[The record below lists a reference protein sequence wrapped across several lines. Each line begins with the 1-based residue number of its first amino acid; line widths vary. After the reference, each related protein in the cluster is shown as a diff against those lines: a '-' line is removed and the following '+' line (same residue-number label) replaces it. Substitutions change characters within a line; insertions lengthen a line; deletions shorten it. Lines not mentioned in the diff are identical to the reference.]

1 MLAQRQIFRNAPRV
15 AAQLRAPVLRS
26 AVQRRFASNT
36 ASNTAKK
43 NKFIEEREAVKAH
56 AASTTG

>member
-1 MLAQRQIFRNAPRV
+1 MLAQRQIFRNAPRF

-26 AVQRRFASNT
+26 AVQRRFNST
-36 ASNTAKK
+36 TAKK